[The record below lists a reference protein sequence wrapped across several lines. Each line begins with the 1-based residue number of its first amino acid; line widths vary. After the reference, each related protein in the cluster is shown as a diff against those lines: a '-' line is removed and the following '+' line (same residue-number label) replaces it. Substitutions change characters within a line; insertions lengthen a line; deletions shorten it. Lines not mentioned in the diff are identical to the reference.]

1 MSDPTTPST
10 PAAPAAPST
19 PAPKADTK
27 PAASATPAPAAAP
40 APAPAPVPKVEPVLD
55 RDKATKVQT
64 PYLHPDSHRTVAWH
78 QGGDA
83 FTATGIYAGP
93 VPAEWQKL
101 VPEIKPPACPVEASD
116 STGGRGDA
124 GTI

>member
-10 PAAPAAPST
+10 PAAPAASST
-19 PAPKADTK
+19 AAPKADNK
-27 PAASATPAPAAAP
+27 PAASASPAPAAVP
-40 APAPAPVPKVEPVLD
+40 APAPAPKADPVLD
-55 RDKATKVQT
+55 REKATKVET
-64 PYLHPDSHRTVAWH
+64 PYPHPDSHRTVAWH

-93 VPAEWQKL
+93 VPSEWQKL
-101 VPEIKPPACPVEASD
+101 APKPVAPACPVEASD